1 MLPYLDNSIVKDLT
15 KNLDL
20 YAHEVRLVFLAQK
33 RKKYVW
39 LVDCR
44 GGCYEQ
50 QATEVGI
57 DIRVVALEPV
67 QERVI

>member
-20 YAHEVRLVFLAQK
+20 YANEVRLMFLAQR

-39 LVDCR
+39 LVDRR
-44 GGCYEQ
+44 GGCYKQE
-50 QATEVGI
+50 ATEVGI

-67 QERVI
+67 QERVV